1 MLKNTA
7 KHFLAILIMVFVLS
21 LTAAGCGKKDL
32 VKVRL
37 NEVTHSVFYAPMYIA
52 MSQGFFEQEGIEIE
66 LTNGAGSDK
75 VMTALL
81 SGSADVGLL
90 GPEATIYVYNQG
102 KEDYVQ
108 MFAQITK
115 RDGSFLMAREPDPG
129 FTWDKVKGKY
139 IIGGRKG
146 GVPEM
151 TLEYV
156 LKRHGIVP
164 GKDVHVDTSI
174 QFALMPGAFKGGLGD
189 FVTAFEPVASQ
200 LEKEGAGYIV
210 ASLGKESGEIPYTGL
225 AATKSYIQ
233 KNRDVVQKI
242 TNAVYRGQ
250 IWAENHTPSEIA
262 NEILRHFPDTDL
274 ELMKTVAE
282 RYKKQDTWME
292 TPVMKKEAFNKL
304 QYVIREAGELNKEA
318 PFDKVV
324 NNEFA
329 AKAVQN
335 IK

>member
-1 MLKNTA
+1 MMRKTA
-7 KHFLAILIMVFVLS
+7 KLFLAIFVVVFAAS
-21 LTAAGCGKKDL
+21 LAVTGCGKKDL

-90 GPEATIYVYNQG
+90 GPEAVIYVYNQG

-108 MFAQITK
+108 MFAQVTK
-115 RDGSFLMAREPDPG
+115 RDGSFLLAREPDPG

-156 LKRHGIVP
+156 LKKHRVIP

-174 QFALMPGAFKGGLGD
+174 QFALMAGAFKGGKGD

-200 LEKEGAGYIV
+200 LEKDGAGYIV
-210 ASLGKESGEIPYTGL
+210 ASIGRDSGEIPYTGL

-233 KNRDVVQKI
+233 KNKDVIQKV
-242 TNAVYRGQ
+242 TNALYRGQ
-250 IWAENHTPSEIA
+250 VWARNHTPVEIA
-262 NEILRHFPDTDL
+262 NEILKHFPDTDL
-274 ELMKTVAE
+274 EIMKTVAE

-292 TPVMKKEAFNKL
+292 TPVMKKEAFNRL
-304 QYVIREAGELNKEA
+304 QDVIREAGELKEEV
-318 PFDKVV
+318 PFDKVI

-329 AKAVQN
+329 RTAVQN